1 MTARRTNVPLV
12 FLNAFPLD
20 SEQWEPLLAVLDA
33 PVGDIMTFD
42 PPGIGEMPATRE
54 DPSLELI
61 ADAAVAAMRE
71 VTGSADA
78 LWVGC
83 SMGGY
88 VAMAVLERHPDAVAG
103 IGLLATRAV
112 ADTESGKA
120 RRLEAATAAMAHDG
134 LVDPADTAHGLLGA
148 FSGERESLVLSTAAN
163 VARQRGEGV
172 AWCQLA
178 MAGRPSRLEVLRA
191 SDVPAFVARG
201 DQDGLTTDDEA
212 AEMADA
218 LGVELTR
225 IGAAGHLLAVEAP
238 EAVARLITVLATAAN
253 EEGDRR

>member
-1 MTARRTNVPLV
+1 MTKRSAPAPLV

-20 SEQWEPLLAVLDA
+20 SEQWEPLLDVLDA
-33 PVGDIMTFD
+33 PVGDIITFD
-42 PPGIGEMPATRE
+42 PPGIGEMPATGE
-54 DPSLELI
+54 DPSLDLI

-71 VTGSADA
+71 ATGSRDA

-88 VAMAVLERHPDAVAG
+88 VALSVLQRHPDAVAG
-103 IGLLATRAV
+103 LGLLATRAT
-112 ADTESGKA
+112 ADSEAAKA

-134 LVDPADTAHGLLGA
+134 LVDPADTARALLGA
-148 FSGERESLVLSTAAN
+148 FSAEREALVRSTTAN

-178 MAGRPSRLEVLRA
+178 MAARPSRLEVLRA
-191 SDVPAFVARG
+191 CDVPAFVARG
-201 DQDGLTTDDEA
+201 DQDTLTTDDEA
-212 AEMADA
+212 EAMAEA

-225 IGAAGHLLAVEAP
+225 IGAAGHLLALEAP
-238 EAVARLITVLATAAN
+238 EAVARLIHLLAVAAN
-253 EEGDRR
+253 EAGDRR

>member
-1 MTARRTNVPLV
+1 MTARRTDVPLV

-33 PVGDIMTFD
+33 PVGDIITFD
-42 PPGIGEMPATRE
+42 APGIGEMPATSE

-88 VAMAVLERHPDAVAG
+88 VALAILERHPDAVAG
-103 IGLLATRAV
+103 IGLLATRAT
-112 ADTESGKA
+112 ADTEAAKA

-134 LVDPADTAHGLLGA
+134 LADPKETALALLGA
-148 FSGERESLVLSTAAN
+148 FSAERESLVESTAAN

-178 MAGRPSRLEVLRA
+178 MSARPSRLEVLRG

-201 DQDGLTTDDEA
+201 DQDSLTTDDEA
-212 AEMADA
+212 SAMSDA

-225 IGAAGHLLAVEAP
+225 IGAAGHLVAVEAP
-238 EAVARLITVLATAAN
+238 EAVARLVSVLAAEANAA
-253 EEGDRR
+253 RR